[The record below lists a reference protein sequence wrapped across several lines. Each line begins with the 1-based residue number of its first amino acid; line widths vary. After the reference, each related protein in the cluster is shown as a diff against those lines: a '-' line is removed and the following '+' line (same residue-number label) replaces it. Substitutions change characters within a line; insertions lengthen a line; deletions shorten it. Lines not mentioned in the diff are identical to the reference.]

1 MIAAYDVTFCGTRL
15 SLLGA
20 RALWWAEEATLVV
33 SDLHLGKSERIAR
46 RSGLSLPPYETR
58 DTLERL
64 KALLN
69 RLRPQRVICLGDT
82 FDDDLAAQ
90 NLNEADTLALTA
102 MMEPR
107 AWIWVEGNHDPSP
120 PALGGTACAE
130 LTLGPL
136 TFRHIATSG
145 AKGEISGHY
154 HPKASLRG
162 QSRPAFLMDA
172 SRLILPAFGT
182 YTGGLHSS
190 EPTVR
195 SLFAPNAI
203 AVLTAH
209 APYPVPC
216 HNKTAAQTGPPL
228 FIFLK
233 ILPPEATEPQAPFS
247 P

>member
-20 RALWWAEEATLVV
+20 RALWWPEESTLVV

-58 DTLERL
+58 ETLERL
-64 KALLN
+64 KTLID
-69 RLRPQRVICLGDT
+69 RLTPQRVICLGDT
-82 FDDDLAAQ
+82 FDDDIAAQ
-90 NLNEADTLALTA
+90 NLSEADTATLTA
-102 MMEPR
+102 MMGPR
-107 AWIWVEGNHDPSP
+107 AWIWVEGNHDPAP

-130 LTLGPL
+130 FTLGPL
-136 TFRHIATSG
+136 TFRHIATTE

-172 SRLILPAFGT
+172 NRLILPAFGT
-182 YTGGLHSS
+182 YTGGLRSTD
-190 EPTVR
+190 PTVR

-203 AVLTAH
+203 AVLTG
-209 APYPVPC
+209 PRPLPC
-216 HNKTAAQTGPPL
+216 PL
-228 FIFLK
+228 
-233 ILPPEATEPQAPFS
+233 P
-247 P
+247 

>member
-1 MIAAYDVTFCGTRL
+1 MIASYDVTFCGTRL

-64 KALLN
+64 KTLID

-90 NLNEADTLALTA
+90 NLTEADTLALTA
-102 MMEPR
+102 MMGPR
-107 AWIWVEGNHDPSP
+107 EWIWVEGNHDPAP
-120 PALGGTACAE
+120 PALGGRAFAE

-136 TFRHIATSG
+136 TFRHIATTG
-145 AKGEISGHY
+145 APGEISGHY

-182 YTGGLHSS
+182 YTGGLRSTD
-190 EPTVR
+190 PTLR
-195 SLFAPNAI
+195 ALFAPNAI
-203 AVLTAH
+203 AVLTGRRTL
-209 APYPVPC
+209 PC
-216 HNKTAAQTGPPL
+216 PL
-228 FIFLK
+228 L
-233 ILPPEATEPQAPFS
+233 Q
-247 P
+247 